1 MEESETFW
9 EPKEGEELVPTVNPA
24 DVHAAW
30 QLYRDAEH
38 RRPGEQVAIEANLFR
53 HTCSPGADIS
63 SVTYRTTNL
72 LLLFHVAHNV
82 PNLPD
87 AEKLLNWESDREL
100 EPRLFEVMSKIPLKW
115 LPKEGTH
122 NGLPVDVSDFIR
134 QVEKAG

>member
-1 MEESETFW
+1 VSYGRVRNFLGAQRGRGTGTDR
-9 EPKEGEELVPTVNPA
+9 K
-24 DVHAAW
+24 
-30 QLYRDAEH
+30 
-38 RRPGEQVAIEANLFR
+38 PGRYI
-53 HTCSPGADIS
+53 
-63 SVTYRTTNL
+63 
-72 LLLFHVAHNV
+72 